1 MLWCSELVVAL
12 LARGQPE
19 HRFFGLLVIVAMNF
33 QDLEE
38 QRLLLEH
45 IPLLCNA

>member
-1 MLWCSELVVAL
+1 MVQQGHKFSGL
-12 LARGQPE
+12 LA
-19 HRFFGLLVIVAMNF
+19 IAAMNF

-38 QRLLLEH
+38 QRPLLEY